1 MLIVNEEDKFEIIE
15 YDENDEDMAV
25 RFEDLLR
32 NTAAFCGVCRH
43 GCEQMFGSFRQ
54 FGALAKVLD
63 QKANRPIGGRIVLKY
78 GLNKAYIDVNRHVMT
93 YLLCALLH
101 TTTHKKFPLNYATAA
116 VSHYIFFVPTY
127 LI

>member
-1 MLIVNEEDKFEIIE
+1 
-15 YDENDEDMAV
+15 
-25 RFEDLLR
+25 
-32 NTAAFCGVCRH
+32 
-43 GCEQMFGSFRQ
+43 MFGSFRQ

-116 VSHYIFFVPTY
+116 VSHYLFFVPTY
-127 LI
+127 FSTYWFLFCSEIKNIPITFSV